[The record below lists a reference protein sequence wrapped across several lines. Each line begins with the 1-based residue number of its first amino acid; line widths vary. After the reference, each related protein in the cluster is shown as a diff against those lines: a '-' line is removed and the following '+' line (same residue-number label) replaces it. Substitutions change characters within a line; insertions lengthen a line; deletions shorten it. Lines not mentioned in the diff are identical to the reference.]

1 MVGDIVDGAG
11 AAATGRRRRKR
22 RRSRVSMSLS
32 SPPSPSFLDLSS
44 SSVGWEPRARPLSES
59 EPQHVIVDDDF
70 AHAFHES
77 ESAGAAEGEERA
89 AAAAATTT
97 TTTTLVGKG
106 ERGWGRLLRRLRGRF
121 DTVHAKEAARRA
133 TSRNFQ
139 WEFWNADNGQYKM
152 LRTPAATFFGPMP
165 LPSAAAEGEGGE
177 GVGDAAGEAMLEGED
192 KEAAEA
198 AEDLFGPLCE
208 LLTTFGQRQLGMN
221 AITPP
226 WLSCYVDGSEQ
237 RLHTDPAQG
246 TCVFTTQHGPMDFFS
261 STNI

>member
-1 MVGDIVDGAG
+1 M
-11 AAATGRRRRKR
+11 KC
-22 RRSRVSMSLS
+22 L
-32 SPPSPSFLDLSS
+32 
-44 SSVGWEPRARPLSES
+44 
-59 EPQHVIVDDDF
+59 
-70 AHAFHES
+70 
-77 ESAGAAEGEERA
+77 
-89 AAAAATTT
+89 AATTDNS
-97 TTTTLVGKG
+97 G
-106 ERGWGRLLRRLRGRF
+106 GRLPQLPSAQRGR
-121 DTVHAKEAARRA
+121 K
-133 TSRNFQ
+133 
-139 WEFWNADNGQYKM
+139 FWNADNGQYKM

-165 LPSAAAEGEGGE
+165 LPSAAAEGEGGD

-246 TCVFTTQHGPMDFFS
+246 TCVFPTQHGPMDFFS